1 MTKQHLNIT
10 LHALRIL
17 RAVAL
22 VAFYSAVCSC
32 DTKMAENDQ
41 MWIFR
46 PSRGWRSR
54 QPPQRC
60 FLLAAG
66 GVTCGAFPPVVLE
79 RRYPKE
85 VQDLYETMRRFAR
98 ILGPVEH
105 DKFIESHARESGRAL
120 QPTGTGCIIC
130 SLNIS
135 LSWRAGGGFS
145 PPPPSNYL
153 RKTNTFVVW
162 YTEWAASGFFPLNC
176 VWALCLSSQLTEH
189 SDHVLEVV
197 FFYLKTTV
205 YLLGLC
211 IRGRIKSLYY
221 VCVERLGAG
230 SKLNSLK
237 DTR

>member
-66 GVTCGAFPPVVLE
+66 EVTCGAFSSVVLE

-98 ILGPVEH
+98 ILGPVEQQVH
-105 DKFIESHARESGRAL
+105 REPRAWVQQGSAAHRDGLHHLFPKYIPLLEGGR
-120 QPTGTGCIIC
+120 
-130 SLNIS
+130 
-135 LSWRAGGGFS
+135 WFFS
-145 PPPPSNYL
+145 
-153 RKTNTFVVW
+153 
-162 YTEWAASGFFPLNC
+162 
-176 VWALCLSSQLTEH
+176 SSP
-189 SDHVLEVV
+189 
-197 FFYLKTTV
+197 
-205 YLLGLC
+205 
-211 IRGRIKSLYY
+211 I
-221 VCVERLGAG
+221 
-230 SKLNSLK
+230 
-237 DTR
+237 